1 MTNLARKAIIVTGA
15 FGALGSATARAAVK
29 AGARVALID
38 RAANAPPGLLEAL
51 GPDVLSLGGVDL
63 SDAADAARAIDTAH
77 ERLRGLD
84 VLINIAGAFRWQ
96 TVADGDSQT
105 WDLMSAINL
114 KTAVNASRAALAHM
128 RKQGS
133 GRIINMGA
141 NAALKSGAG
150 MGAYAAS
157 KAGVHRFTESL
168 AEEVKDSGITVN
180 AVLPSIIDTPANR
193 ADMPKADF
201 SKWVTPQ
208 ALADV
213 ILFLASDEA
222 YAVTGALLPVTGKV

>member
-1 MTNLARKAIIVTGA
+1 MTNLAGKAIVITGA
-15 FGALGSATARAAVK
+15 YGALGAETARAAVK
-29 AGARVALID
+29 CGARIALID
-38 RAANAPPGLLEAL
+38 RATNAPQGLLEAL
-51 GPDVLSLGGVDL
+51 GPDAVTLGGVDL

-77 ERLRGLD
+77 DRLRGLD

-96 TVADGDSQT
+96 TVADGDPQT

-128 RKQGS
+128 RKHGS

-180 AVLPSIIDTPANR
+180 AILPSIIDTPANR
-193 ADMPKADF
+193 ADMPHADF